1 MVKCIY
7 CNKHTIYATR
17 CESHK
22 RHERECKQSKEY
34 HKKKYKDKYQ
44 ERERGLKRRL
54 KQIKEQTIINITNN
68 TMINNSYSYIN
79 VYSEDVNK
87 ALTEASDANYEFI
100 NNIEKIKRIVHKVID
115 HDHILKMEFDNYDNP
130 NHERANKFVRDLL
143 GKFKQV
149 VAQNNNKS
157 LVEELD
163 VIIDDIAKPPKAL
176 EYDP

>member
-44 ERERGLKRRL
+44 ERERELKRRL

-100 NNIEKIKRIVHKVID
+100 NNIDKIKRIVHKVID
-115 HDHILKMEFDNYDNP
+115 HDNILKMEFDDYDNP

-163 VIIDDIAKPPKAL
+163 VIIDDIARPPKAL

>member
-44 ERERGLKRRL
+44 ERERELKRRL

-163 VIIDDIAKPPKAL
+163 VIIDDIARPPKAL